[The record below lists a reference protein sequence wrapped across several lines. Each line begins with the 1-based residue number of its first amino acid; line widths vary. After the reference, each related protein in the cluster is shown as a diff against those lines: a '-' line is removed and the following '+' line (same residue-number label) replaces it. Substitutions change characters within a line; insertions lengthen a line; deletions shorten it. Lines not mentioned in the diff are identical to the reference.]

1 MFVAIDIDRLMD
13 AQKTSL
19 SKYKNVV
26 VVVVVVVV
34 IVVVV
39 AITGIML

>member
-1 MFVAIDIDRLMD
+1 MFVSTDINRLMD

-34 IVVVV
+34 VIVV